1 MTPLVQQAVKVA
13 PQPETAM
20 WFDVGRLTPL
30 PEAQRYPVD
39 ILMHPPFKRTGI
51 AGIDS
56 KGRKF
61 SLWMTAGEKS
71 VTTAGCTMAPL
82 QYFEQFAYLE
92 TDDGLKYYN
101 NNKEVT
107 RQQIDPVLRM
117 VCAVLAKLSEG
128 GQAYKPTPQ
137 KTFINRKRAAKGKP
151 ALTFDWHTVEI
162 GPKAEKSEP
171 QGGTHASPRLHDRRG
186 HWRTYPSGKKGWV
199 KSCKVGDARKGVVF
213 KDYEVKHDH
222 RP

>member
-61 SLWMTAGEKS
+61 SLWRKERNHRWMH
-71 VTTAGCTMAPL
+71 
-82 QYFEQFAYLE
+82 
-92 TDDGLKYYN
+92 DG
-101 NNKEVT
+101 
-107 RQQIDPVLRM
+107 
-117 VCAVLAKLSEG
+117 
-128 GQAYKPTPQ
+128 
-137 KTFINRKRAAKGKP
+137 AASI
-151 ALTFDWHTVEI
+151 L
-162 GPKAEKSEP
+162 
-171 QGGTHASPRLHDRRG
+171 
-186 HWRTYPSGKKGWV
+186 
-199 KSCKVGDARKGVVF
+199 
-213 KDYEVKHDH
+213 
-222 RP
+222 

>member
-30 PEAQRYPVD
+30 PETQRYPVD
-39 ILMHPPFKRTGI
+39 VLMHPPFKRTGI

-71 VTTAGCTMAPL
+71 VTTAGCTMEPL
-82 QYFEQFAYLE
+82 QYFEPFAYLE

-162 GPKAEKSEP
+162 GPKAIKIEA

-199 KSCKVGDARKGVVF
+199 KACKVGDASKGVVF
-213 KDYEVKHDH
+213 KDYEVKHD
-222 RP
+222 

>member
-30 PEAQRYPVD
+30 PETQRYPIDV
-39 ILMHPPFKRTGI
+39 LMHPPFKRTGI

-71 VTTAGCTMAPL
+71 VTTAGCTMEPL
-82 QYFEQFAYLE
+82 QYFEPFAYLE

-222 RP
+222 

>member
-61 SLWMTAGEKS
+61 SLWMTVGEKS
-71 VTTAGCTMAPL
+71 VTTAGCTMEPL
-82 QYFEQFAYLE
+82 QYFEPFAYLE

-107 RQQIDPVLRM
+107 RAQIDPVLRM

-128 GQAYKPTPQ
+128 GQAYKATPQ

-199 KSCKVGDARKGVVF
+199 KACKVGDASKGVVF
-213 KDYEVKHDH
+213 KDYEVKNEP
-222 RP
+222 R